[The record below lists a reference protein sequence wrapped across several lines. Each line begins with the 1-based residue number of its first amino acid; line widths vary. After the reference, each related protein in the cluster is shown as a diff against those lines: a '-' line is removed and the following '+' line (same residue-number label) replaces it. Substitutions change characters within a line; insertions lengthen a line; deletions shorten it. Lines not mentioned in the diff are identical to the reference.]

1 MVSLNFDLLLNF
13 CLKKMVSIIKGS
25 KYYLSTTNS
34 LFYRLL
40 NSLLDRFCVFVY
52 RTWFHSNRRFPF
64 CHNYS
69 LIIRLFVKLEYE
81 KNSLFCFSTV
91 FIFYHFA
98 NQARLWFRC
107 FRTNC
112 LYNIRLCLLFLD
124 VKLFFLLLLI
134 FV

>member
-81 KNSLFCFSTV
+81 KKT
-91 FIFYHFA
+91 HFFA
-98 NQARLWFRC
+98 SA
-107 FRTNC
+107 
-112 LYNIRLCLLFLD
+112 LFLFSIISQIKLDFGSD
-124 VKLFFLLLLI
+124 VSELTVYIIYDYVYYF
-134 FV
+134 